1 MHVSP
6 QARIALRW
14 SLGTLAVL
22 LGVIVTLGVL
32 VSGNTVRGPL
42 AHYFAS
48 RTGRQIRIDG
58 PLELHLLT
66 AHPTVIA
73 RHVVVG
79 NPPWS
84 GPGNLAEI
92 DTLTVVFDLPSLE
105 IHRLV
110 LAGATVSF
118 LRDREGHGNWLW
130 NAPGILPGDQGLP
143 VIHNLS
149 IPAAHL
155 LVADDRRHL
164 QFDGTLSTE
173 DWSRSD
179 VPAGNIHSGD
189 SAATDRLRITAKGQL
204 NGHEVTIA
212 IDADPL
218 ATATRA
224 KPYQFTFDERSSGSH
239 LGAKGTLTHAYDLRY
254 VDAEFS
260 GSGDSLH
267 DSYYLVG
274 TNLPTTGAF
283 RVSGKFA
290 RRNTIFKL
298 TDVRA
303 TTGESDARVNI
314 TSRLD
319 DTGHSHVDIDLSS
332 RRLRLADLGEHKAS
346 DSQGPTLSDTPLHLD
361 VLRDEDTTVNF
372 DVEELD
378 LKNLSFRTITA
389 RVIFLNGTVTT
400 SRLSGRLADGET
412 PAKITAHAELD
423 ARTRTPTAKLSL
435 GITNLRL
442 GQFARKDPAQPPVD
456 GPLEVR
462 ANLTARGRSPRE
474 FAASADGTITAAL
487 PQGTIRASLAELAGI
502 DLRGLGL
509 TLTGNKKDTAIRCGV
524 ASFRAHNGTL
534 TSESLV
540 LDTDPMLI
548 TGDGTIQLD
557 TQALDL
563 QLQGHP
569 KELRILR
576 LSAPVAVQGTVVH
589 PTFHLEGHKKLQLV
603 DPGHAKD
610 ADCGSL
616 LAEVKADA
624 SGAAVAQPLE

>member
-1 MHVSP
+1 VHISP
-6 QARIALRW
+6 QALRRALLW
-14 SLGTLAVL
+14 SLGTLAVV
-22 LGVIVTLGVL
+22 LGVIVTFLLLMG
-32 VSGNTVRGPL
+32 GNTVRGPL
-42 AHYFAS
+42 AHYFAAS
-48 RTGRQIRIDG
+48 TGRQIRIDG
-58 PLELHLLT
+58 PLELHLLA

-79 NPPWS
+79 NPSWS

-105 IHRLV
+105 VHRLV
-110 LAGATVSF
+110 LAGATLSF
-118 LRDREGHGNWLW
+118 QRDKEGHGNWLW
-130 NAPGILPGDQGLP
+130 NAPGVLPGDKGLP

-149 IPAAHL
+149 IPAARL

-179 VPAGNIHSGD
+179 VPSGD
-189 SAATDRLRITAKGQL
+189 SAATHPLRITAKGQL

-212 IDADPL
+212 VDADPL

-224 KPYQFTFDERSSGSH
+224 KPYHFTFDERSSGSH
-239 LGAKGTLTHAYDLRY
+239 LSAKGTLTHAYDLRY

-260 GSGDSLH
+260 GSGDNIH

-283 RVSGKFA
+283 RVSGTFA

-298 TDVRA
+298 TDVGA
-303 TTGESDARVNI
+303 TAGESDARINI

-319 DTGHSHVDIDLSS
+319 DTGHSHVDIELSS
-332 RRLRLADLGEHKAS
+332 QRLRLADLGEHKAS
-346 DSQGPTLSDTPLHLD
+346 DSQGPTLPDTPLHLD
-361 VLRDEDTTVNF
+361 VLRDKDTSVNF
-372 DVEELD
+372 DAEELD
-378 LKNLSFRTITA
+378 LKKFSFRTVTA
-389 RVIFLNGTVTT
+389 KLIFLNGTLTV
-400 SRLSGRLADGET
+400 SRLSGKLADGET

-435 GITNLRL
+435 AITNLRL

-456 GPLEVR
+456 GPLQLR

-474 FAASADGTITAAL
+474 LAASADGTITAAL

-509 TLTGNKKDTAIRCGV
+509 TLTRNKKDTAIRCGV

-540 LDTDPMLI
+540 LDTDPVLI

-576 LSAPVAVQGTVVH
+576 LSAPVAVQGTFIH

-616 LAEVKADA
+616 LADVKADA
-624 SGAAVAQPLE
+624 SGTAVARPLE

>member
-1 MHVSP
+1 MRYGTVHISP
-6 QARIALRW
+6 QTRRRALLW
-14 SLGTLAVL
+14 FLGTLAVV
-22 LGVIVTLGVL
+22 LGVIVTFPLL
-32 VSGNTVRGPL
+32 VRGDTLRDPL
-42 AHYFAS
+42 AQYFAT

-58 PLELHLLT
+58 PLELHLL
-66 AHPTVIA
+66 AANPTVIA

-92 DTLTVVFDLPSLE
+92 DTLTVAFDLPSLE

-118 LRDREGHGNWLW
+118 QRDKEGHGNWLW
-130 NAPGILPGDQGLP
+130 NAPGVLPGDEGLP

-173 DWSRSD
+173 EWSRGSGD
-179 VPAGNIHSGD
+179 VLRGD
-189 SAATDRLRITAKGQL
+189 SAATEPLRITAKGQL

-212 IDADPL
+212 VDADPL

-224 KPYQFTFDERSSGSH
+224 KPYHFTFDERSSGVH
-239 LGAKGTLTHAYDLRY
+239 LSANGTLTHAYDLRY

-260 GSGDSLH
+260 GSGDNLH

-290 RRNTIFKL
+290 RRNAIFKL
-298 TDVRA
+298 TDVGA
-303 TTGESDARVNI
+303 TIGESDARVNI

-319 DTGHSHVDIDLSS
+319 DTGHSHVDIDLFS

-346 DSQGPTLSDTPLHLD
+346 DSRDPTLPDTPLHLD
-361 VLRDEDTTVNF
+361 VLRDKDTSVNF
-372 DVEELD
+372 DAEELD
-378 LKNLSFRTITA
+378 LEKFSFRTVTA
-389 RVIFLNGTVTT
+389 KVSFLNGTLTV

-412 PAKITAHAELD
+412 PAKITAQAELD
-423 ARTRTPTAKLSL
+423 ARARTPTAKLSL

-456 GPLEVR
+456 GPLQVR
-462 ANLTARGRSPRE
+462 ASLTARGRSPHDL
-474 FAASADGTITAAL
+474 AASADGTITAAL
-487 PQGTIRASLAELAGI
+487 AQGTIRASLAELAGV

-509 TLTGNKKDTAIRCGV
+509 TLTRNKKDAAIRCGV

-534 TSESLV
+534 TSERLV
-540 LDTDPMLI
+540 LDTDPVLI
-548 TGDGTIQLD
+548 TGAGTIQLD

-563 QLQGHP
+563 QLTGQP

-576 LSAPVAVQGTVVH
+576 LDTPVAIQGTFAH
-589 PTFHLEGHKKLQLV
+589 PTLHIEGHKKLKLV
-603 DPGHAKD
+603 DPGHARD

-616 LAEVKADA
+616 LAEAKATEPA
-624 SGAAVAQPLE
+624 SW

>member
-1 MHVSP
+1 MHISP
-6 QARIALRW
+6 QALRRALLW
-14 SLGTLAVL
+14 SLGTLAVV
-22 LGVIVTLGVL
+22 LGVIVTFLLL
-32 VSGNTVRGPL
+32 VGGNTVRGPL
-42 AHYFAS
+42 AHYFAAS
-48 RTGRQIRIDG
+48 TGRQIRIDG
-58 PLELHLLT
+58 PLELHLLA
-66 AHPTVIA
+66 AHPTVIV

-79 NPPWS
+79 NPSWS

-110 LAGATVSF
+110 LAGATVRF
-118 LRDREGHGNWLW
+118 QRDKEGHGNWLW
-130 NAPGILPGDQGLP
+130 NAPGVLPGDKGLP
-143 VIHNLS
+143 VIHDLS

-155 LVADDRRHL
+155 LVADDRRNL
-164 QFDGTLSTE
+164 QFDGTLSAE
-173 DWSRSD
+173 
-179 VPAGNIHSGD
+179 G
-189 SAATDRLRITAKGQL
+189 SAATDPLRIAAKGQL

-224 KPYQFTFDERSSGSH
+224 KPYHFTFDERSSGSH
-239 LGAKGTLTHAYDLRY
+239 LSAKGTLTHAYDLRY

-260 GSGDSLH
+260 GSGDNLH

-290 RRNTIFKL
+290 RRNTLFKL
-298 TDVRA
+298 ADVAA

-314 TSRLD
+314 VSRLD

-332 RRLRLADLGEHKAS
+332 RRLRLADFGEHEAS
-346 DSQGPTLSDTPLHLD
+346 DSQGPTLPDTPLQLD
-361 VLRDEDTTVNF
+361 VLRDKDTSVNF
-372 DVEELD
+372 DAEELD
-378 LKNLSFRTITA
+378 LKKFSFRTVTA
-389 RVIFLNGTVTT
+389 QAIFLHGTLTV

-423 ARTRTPTAKLSL
+423 ARARTPTAKLSF

-456 GPLEVR
+456 GPLQVR
-462 ANLTARGRSPRE
+462 VNLAGRGRSVHDLVTT
-474 FAASADGTITAAL
+474 ADGTVTAAL

-509 TLTGNKKDTAIRCGV
+509 TLTRNKQDTAIRCGV

-540 LDTDPMLI
+540 LDTDPVLI
-548 TGDGTIQLD
+548 TGAGTIQLD

-563 QLQGHP
+563 RLTGQP

-576 LSAPVAVQGTVVH
+576 LSAPVAIQGTFTH
-589 PTFHLEGHKKLQLV
+589 PTLHIEGHKKLKLV
-603 DPGHAKD
+603 DPGHARD

-616 LAEVKADA
+616 LAEAKATEPA
-624 SGAAVAQPLE
+624 SR